1 MVWLVFFEKKND
13 IQNCLELQNQ
23 IKLKHPTSDKTYLIT
38 VQCFISLFDAYNSL
52 QQVYIWDY

>member
-23 IKLKHPTSDKTYLIT
+23 IKLKHPTSDKTYSIT
-38 VQCFISLFDAYNSL
+38 VQCFISLFDAYNR
-52 QQVYIWDY
+52 